1 MADYTPK
8 APLEIQKSHTK
19 DAIKER
25 INKGVKHSY
34 LKDFIYGAIDG
45 TVTTFAVVAGAE
57 GASFSSIV
65 VVVLGIAN
73 LIADGFSMAVSN
85 YLGTRAEEEMKDK
98 AEKEEKYHLEVIPEG
113 EREEIRQIFKSKG
126 LSGEPLEKVVDA
138 ITSDKDLWLKTMLQE
153 EIGLSLSP
161 VSPLKAAL
169 VTFTAFVLIGFFPL
183 SVYLMQ
189 MYLQVNFEHAFY
201 WSSALT
207 ALTFFAIGSIK
218 SYFVE
223 MPWYRS
229 GMQTLLIGGMAALL
243 AYLLGI
249 IIKGTLPVSL

>member
-1 MADYTPK
+1 MANPK
-8 APLEIQKSHTK
+8 SEAPPEIQRSHTK
-19 DAIKER
+19 EAIRER
-25 INKGVKHSY
+25 IHRGVRHSY

-57 GASFSSIV
+57 GAQFSAAV

-85 YLGTRAEEEMKDK
+85 YLGTRAEEEMKEK

-113 EREEIRQIFKSKG
+113 EREEVRQIFKAKG
-126 LSGEPLEKVVDA
+126 LNGEALDKVVEA
-138 ITSDKDLWLKTMLQE
+138 ITSDKDLWLQTMLQE
-153 EIGLSLSP
+153 EIGISLSP
-161 VSPLKAAL
+161 VSALKAAL

-183 SVYLMQ
+183 SAYILQ
-189 MYLQVNFEHAFY
+189 MYLSIELAHVFY
-201 WSSALT
+201 WSTALT
-207 ALTFFAIGSIK
+207 ALTFFAIGSVK

-229 GMQTLLIGGMAALL
+229 GLQTLFIGGMAALL
-243 AYLLGI
+243 AYLLGTFL
-249 IIKGTLPVSL
+249 KGTLPVAI